1 MRAFYT
7 VDLHILLISLL
18 YLGLHC
24 GRLPLKTK
32 LSSIN
37 ILTEINQP
45 ENRDFL
51 AEFTAINYP
60 KNSLIYSPGHENDLV
75 FIVKKGRLRLYLAV
89 EDKDFSLAIL
99 DPGDIYTTHTRAHVE
114 TLENVTLMTI
124 PTNKLHSY
132 MATHPALS
140 RTVIR
145 ILGEMLKQSF
155 SIIDSLVFKDI
166 KQRLVDFFLYEANHN
181 GIRNAAGITTIKLD
195 ITTTQLAAIV
205 GSSRQTVST
214 IVSGMLKD
222 GVLEKKE
229 RTVYRIPHI
238 DLLRNYV

>member
-1 MRAFYT
+1 M
-7 VDLHILLISLL
+7 
-18 YLGLHC
+18 
-24 GRLPLKTK
+24 KTK

-37 ILTEINQP
+37 LLTEINQP

-51 AEFTAINYP
+51 AEFTAINYS
-60 KNSLIYSPGHENDLV
+60 KNSLIYSPGHESDLV

-99 DPGDIYTTHTRAHVE
+99 EPGDIYTTHTRAHVQ
-114 TLENVTLMTI
+114 TLTDVTLMTI

-166 KQRLVDFFLYEANHN
+166 KQRLVDFFLYEASHN
-181 GIRNAAGITTIKLD
+181 GILDAGVTTIKLD

>member
-1 MRAFYT
+1 M
-7 VDLHILLISLL
+7 IPE
-18 YLGLHC
+18 
-24 GRLPLKTK
+24 PLKTK
-32 LSSIN
+32 LSPIN
-37 ILTEINQP
+37 LLTEINKP

-51 AEFTAINYP
+51 TEFTAIKYQ
-60 KNSLIYSPGHENDLV
+60 KNSLIYSPGHERDLV

-99 DPGDIYTTHTRAHVE
+99 EPGDIYATHTRAHVE
-114 TLENVTLMTI
+114 TLEDVTLMTM
-124 PTNKLHSY
+124 PTNKLHLY

-140 RTVIR
+140 RTIIR

-166 KQRLVDFFLYEANHN
+166 KQRLVDFFLYEASHN
-181 GIRNAAGITTIKLD
+181 GIQDAAAITIKLD
-195 ITTTQLAAIV
+195 ISTTQLAAII

-229 RTVYRIPHI
+229 RTVYHIPNI
-238 DLLRNYV
+238 DLLRNYA